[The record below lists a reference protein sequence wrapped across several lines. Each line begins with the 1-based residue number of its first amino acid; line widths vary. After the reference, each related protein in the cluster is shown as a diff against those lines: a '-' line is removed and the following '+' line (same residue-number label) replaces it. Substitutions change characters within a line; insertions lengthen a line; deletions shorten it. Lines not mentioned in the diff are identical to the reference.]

1 MTDWL
6 TYEWEYKGERATFR
20 VDMQYWELLPV
31 LSYSQ
36 LVYVCVAPKD
46 PLAKSFNKVEQ
57 YRFRLLRHRLIDEL
71 EGRAIHVGSVYADAL
86 RCLYF
91 YAAETDVIQQA
102 SAICRDYRM
111 LAIICAHASEP
122 HYSTYYRFLYPDDA
136 RLQSVENAAYIEAM
150 RKRGSDLE
158 TIRRV
163 KLTLSFFTAEDR
175 NAFLKEVPR
184 LGFTPGGTSWEA
196 ESTHPAACTVSG
208 FTTLQLPKL
217 NRFTAR
223 AISAAAPLEGMLTDI
238 DAEFVRRY

>member
-6 TYEWEYKGERATFR
+6 TYEWEFRGERATFR

-36 LVYVCVAPKD
+36 LVYVCAAPKD
-46 PLAKSFNKVEQ
+46 PMAKGFNGVEQ
-57 YRFRLLRHRLIDEL
+57 YRFRTLRHRLIEEM
-71 EGRAIHVGSVYADAL
+71 EGRAIHVGSVYTDTL

-91 YAAETDVIQQA
+91 YAAEADAIHQA
-102 SAICRDYRM
+102 SAICRDYGM
-111 LAIICAHASEP
+111 LAITCAHASEP
-122 HYSTYYRFLYPDDA
+122 HFTTYYRFLYPDDA

-150 RKRGSDLE
+150 RKRGSDLDM
-158 TIRRV
+158 IRRV
-163 KLTLSFFTAEDR
+163 NLTLCFFTVEDR

-184 LGFTPGGTSWEA
+184 LGFTPGGAFWNA
-196 ESTHPAACTVSG
+196 ESTHPACCTVSG
-208 FTTLQLPKL
+208 FTALQLPKL

-238 DAEFVRRY
+238 EAEFVHRY

>member
-36 LVYVCVAPKD
+36 LIYVCAAPKD
-46 PLAKSFNKVEQ
+46 PMANGFNKVEQ
-57 YRFRLLRHRLIDEL
+57 YRFRILRHRLIDEL
-71 EGRAIHVGSVYADAL
+71 EGRAIYVGNVYTDNL

-102 SAICRDYRM
+102 STICREYGM
-111 LAIICAHASEP
+111 LAITCAHASEP
-122 HYSTYYRFLYPDDA
+122 HFTTYYKFLYPDDA
-136 RLQSVENAAYIEAM
+136 RLQSVENAAYIDAM
-150 RKRGSDLE
+150 RKRGGDLD
-158 TIRRV
+158 TIRRIN
-163 KLTLSFFTAEDR
+163 LTMSFLSAEDR
-175 NAFLKEVPR
+175 SAFLREVPR
-184 LGFTPGGTSWEA
+184 LGFTAGGNFWDG
-196 ESTHPAACTVSG
+196 ESTHPACCTVSG
-208 FTTLQLPKL
+208 FTSLSLPKL

-238 DAEFVRRY
+238 EAEFVKKY